1 MANASTTGFGLRMA
15 MNVGNTPA
23 TSGQS
28 EYHIQTA
35 PGVAT
40 NKGDP
45 MSTQDSG
52 GTQGY
57 QQDASFTLTDDGGAG
72 GTSWTT
78 ASSALLTGVFNGA
91 FFINANGKPTF
102 ANNLVAGQTT
112 SDDYNTGS
120 AVITCFINDNPH
132 QEYVVKADALVGA
145 TEAAAQVL
153 MAAQLLNYNTNN
165 YTATDNASGQ
175 STTTLDIGSAASTSM
190 FKIVRSAN
198 DPENK
203 DLTAAGANLIVTIAG
218 DSGLY
223 T

>member
-1 MANASTTGFGLRMA
+1 MANASTTGFGLRA
-15 MNVGNTPA
+15 VMNVGNTPA

-28 EYHIQTA
+28 EYKIQTA
-35 PGVAT
+35 PGVAS

-45 MSTQDSG
+45 MSTQNASG
-52 GTQGY
+52 EQGY
-57 QQDASFTLTDDGGAG
+57 QQDASFTTTDDGGAG
-72 GTSWTT
+72 GSTWTT
-78 ASSALLTGVFNGA
+78 ASSSLLTGVFNGA
-91 FFINANGKPTF
+91 FFIDANGKPTF
-102 ANNLVAGQTT
+102 SNNVVAAQTT
-112 SDDYNTGS
+112 STDYNTGS
-120 AVITCFINDNPH
+120 AVITCFINDNPL

-145 TEAAAQVL
+145 SEAAAQVL

-175 STTTLDIGSAASTSM
+175 SITTLDIGSALLARQ

-198 DPENK
+198 DPENN
-203 DLTAAGANLIVTIAG
+203 DLTAAGANLIVAIAG

>member
-1 MANASTTGFGLRMA
+1 MANASTTGFGLRMV

-28 EYHIQTA
+28 EYQIQAA
-35 PGVAT
+35 PGVAS

-45 MSTQDSG
+45 MSTQNASG
-52 GTQGY
+52 EQGY
-57 QQDASFTLTDDGGAG
+57 QQDASFTTTDDTGAG

-78 ASSALLTGVFNGA
+78 ATSSLLTGVFNGA
-91 FFINANGKPTF
+91 FFIDANGKPTF
-102 ANNLVAGQTT
+102 ANNIVSGQTT
-112 SDDYNTGS
+112 STDYNTGS

-145 TEAAAQVL
+145 SEAAAQAL

-165 YTATDNASGQ
+165 YTATDNKDGQ
-175 STTTLDIGSAASTSM
+175 SVTTLDIGSAASTSM
-190 FKIVRSAN
+190 FKLVRSAN